1 MGNEVV
7 HGTEGSNYQFLSNF
21 YFLKASTKSK
31 AIRGR
36 WNAST
41 GAGFQPIAF
50 RIIRWPFLFMRDL
63 VLVYSQVVPEY
74 SQTSVPVYAWI
85 TRSIHS
91 LIHRSWKCGRNDCG
105 VPVYS

>member
-1 MGNEVV
+1 VGNEVV

-41 GAGFQPIAF
+41 GAVLQPIAL
-50 RIIRWPFLFMRDL
+50 RIIREPFLFMRDI
-63 VLVYSQVVPEY
+63 VLDYSQFVPEY
-74 SQTSVPVYAWI
+74 SQTCVPIYAWI
-85 TRSIHS
+85 TRPIHR
-91 LIHRSWKCGRNDCG
+91 LIHRSEKYGRNDCS